1 MSFVINNKKVLAII
15 PARGRSKGIPGK
27 NIKIVNGKPLLAW
40 TIDHA
45 KASKYI
51 DRVILSSDDEKIM
64 NVARKYKCE
73 VPFKRPK
80 ELATDAAGSMQVLF
94 HAMEAL
100 DEFYDYVVLLQ
111 ATSPLRAAKDI
122 DACIE
127 RCEEKKAP
135 ACVSVVKSDK
145 SPYWMFTIGDGDIIK
160 PIIDNN
166 ILPKRRQDAIPV
178 YLVNGAVY
186 VAKSKWIKKQD
197 HFLTSETLG
206 YVMPRERSIDIDT
219 PLDLKILQMVV
230 KN

>member
-1 MSFVINNKKVLAII
+1 MINNKKVLAII
-15 PARGRSKGIPGK
+15 PARGGSKSIPGK
-27 NIKIVNGKPLLAW
+27 NIKIVNGKPLLVW
-40 TIDHA
+40 TIEHA

-51 DRVILSSDDEKIM
+51 DRVILSSDDEEII
-64 NVARKYKCE
+64 NVAIKYECE

-80 ELATDAAGSMQVLF
+80 ELATDSADSIPVLI

-111 ATSPLRAAKDI
+111 VTSPLRVAKDI

-135 ACVSVVKSDK
+135 ACVSFVQSDK
-145 SPYWMFTIGDGDIIK
+145 SPYLMFTIDDSDIIK
-160 PIIDNN
+160 PIIGNN
-166 ILPKRRQDAIPV
+166 ILPKRRQDATPV
-178 YLVNGAVY
+178 YSLNGAVY

-206 YVMPRERSIDIDT
+206 YVMPRERSIDIDI
-219 PLDLKILQMVV
+219 PLDLKILQMVF